1 MIIGQRIKMIV
12 RQRGMSVVD
21 FADAG
26 QDIHFVQ
33 KFNGSIY
40 RFDPKEIK
48 LLPYISLVVLI
59 KYTLK

>member
-1 MIIGQRIKMIV
+1 MIV